1 MRVVTPTDM
10 RARLGEILDAASA
23 GEKIL
28 IARDH
33 KPLAV
38 LMSVEDADR
47 LDEGKRQAE
56 IDRRLKA
63 LDELVAFGK
72 RMRLKYPP
80 QPGDL
85 GAVESIRR
93 DREERTQRILE
104 AARGYDDEVPAE
116 AATADSEREPEAA
129 Q

>member
-1 MRVVTPTDM
+1 MRVVTPTDL

-28 IARDH
+28 IERDH

-38 LMSVEDADR
+38 LMSVEEFDKVDAGR
-47 LDEGKRQAE
+47 RQAE

-72 RMRLKYPP
+72 RMREKYPP
-80 QPGDL
+80 EPGEL
-85 GAVESIRR
+85 PAAEWIRR
-93 DREERTQRILE
+93 SHEERAEQIARN
-104 AARGYDDEVPAE
+104 AARPLAAE
-116 AATADSEREPEAA
+116 AAEPYSTEGEADR
-129 Q
+129 

>member
-72 RMRLKYPP
+72 RYRAKYPP
-80 QPGDL
+80 GPGDMT
-85 GAVESIRR
+85 AVEWIRWDR
-93 DREERTQRILE
+93 DHGHDTDADTTKTTRQGRPAGVE
-104 AARGYDDEVPAE
+104 AVAE
-116 AATADSEREPEAA
+116 AEEVR
-129 Q
+129 